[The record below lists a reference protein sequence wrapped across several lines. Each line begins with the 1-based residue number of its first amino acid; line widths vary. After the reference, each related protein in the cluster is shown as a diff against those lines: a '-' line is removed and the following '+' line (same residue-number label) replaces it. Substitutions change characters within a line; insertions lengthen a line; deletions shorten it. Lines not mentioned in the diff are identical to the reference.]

1 MKLSSV
7 LKGIDYKA
15 NMDCDIEIG
24 ELDYDSRSVRQ
35 GGLFFCVP
43 GFETDGHKF
52 AKGAVENGAVAVVVN
67 HLLDDIDVPQIV
79 VEDIRK
85 AMATAAVNYFGH
97 PSSKMKMVGI
107 TGTNGKTTTTYMIK
121 SIAERAGMKVGLI
134 GTIQN
139 MIGDEVIHTE
149 RTTPESIDLQHLLHD
164 MYESGC
170 ELVVMEVSSHS
181 LVLDRTYGID
191 FDIAIFSNLTQD
203 HLDFHKTFKEYAD
216 AKALLFAQSEISL
229 INIDDPASNVMID
242 AAKGKVATYS
252 IDNEADFN
260 AEDISMT
267 STSTS
272 FRLKSRYMTADLS
285 VAIPGRFTVYNTLA
299 SASACS
305 LLGINDSDIVAALAD
320 LKGVDGRFQ
329 ALKTHNGCTLILDY
343 AHTPDSLKNVLE
355 TARGFVKGRLICVF
369 GCGGNRDATKRPK
382 MGAISAALADFT
394 VVTTDNPR
402 FEKPADII
410 ADIVEGLKD
419 VPKDRYICIEN
430 RVDAIRYALE
440 NSGPDDVIML
450 AGKGHETYQEIKGVK
465 HDFDEKKIVAEIVG
479 DLMNK

>member
-7 LKGIDYKA
+7 LKGIDYKI
-15 NMDCDIEIG
+15 NRECDIEIDG
-24 ELDYDSRSVRQ
+24 LDYDSRSVKH
-35 GGLFFCVP
+35 GSLFFCVP

-52 AKGAVENGAVAVVVN
+52 AKGAVDNGAVAVVVN
-67 HLLDDIDVPQIV
+67 HILDDIDVPQIV

-85 AMATAAVNYFGH
+85 TMAAAAVNYYGH

-121 SIAERAGMKVGLI
+121 SIAEKAGMKVGLI

-149 RTTPESIDLQHLLHD
+149 RTTPESIDLQHLLFD
-164 MYESGC
+164 MHESGC

-203 HLDFHKTFKEYAD
+203 HLDFHKTFKDYAD

-229 INIDDPASNVMID
+229 INIDDPASSVMID
-242 AAKGKVATYS
+242 AAKGKVATYA
-252 IDNEADFN
+252 IDGKADFK
-260 AEDISMT
+260 AENIQMT

-272 FRLKSRYMTADLS
+272 FRINSSYITADLS

-305 LLGINDSDIVAALAD
+305 LLGINDSDIVKALSE

-329 ALKTHNGCTLILDY
+329 ALNTHNGCTMILDY

-355 TARGFVKGRLICVF
+355 TARGFVKGRLISVF

-382 MGAISAALADFT
+382 MGAISASLADFT

-402 FEKPADII
+402 FEKPSDII

-419 VPKDRYICIEN
+419 VPKDKYICIEN

-440 NSGPDDVIML
+440 NSEPDDVIIL

-465 HDFDEKKIVAEIVG
+465 HDFDEKKIVAEIVS
-479 DLMNK
+479 DLMK